1 MPVTGGRILCG
12 PVRKWTRLKAFLNHD
27 SYSHLIES
35 YCDLYSAIRRTRL
48 SMRERV

>member
-1 MPVTGGRILCG
+1 MWFGEKVDSTEG
-12 PVRKWTRLKAFLNHD
+12 VLNHD